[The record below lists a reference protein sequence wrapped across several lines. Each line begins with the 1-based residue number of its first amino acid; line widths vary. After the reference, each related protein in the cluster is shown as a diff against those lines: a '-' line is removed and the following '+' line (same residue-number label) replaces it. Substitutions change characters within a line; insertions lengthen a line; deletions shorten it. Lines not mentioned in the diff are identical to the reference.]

1 MWLDSATFTCNS
13 IAPLYI
19 SVTCKSEDRRVFTL
33 EIVMKKFSAAVCAL
47 AAAALL
53 TSSLSFADQSDR
65 QDEYK
70 KGNGHGHGRGH
81 DNRRDE
87 GQFDQRDGRWND
99 RRPDYNAR
107 GPEFRQGGHIDRE
120 YRSRAYEVDY
130 REHRLSRP
138 PVGHRW
144 VQVGADYVLIAIA
157 TGVIAN
163 IILNH

>member
-1 MWLDSATFTCNS
+1 
-13 IAPLYI
+13 
-19 SVTCKSEDRRVFTL
+19 
-33 EIVMKKFSAAVCAL
+33 MKKFSAPVCAI

-53 TSSLSFADQSDR
+53 TSSLSFADERGQ
-65 QDEYK
+65 QDEYQR
-70 KGNGHGHGRGH
+70 GNGHGYGQGRGH
-81 DNRRDE
+81 DNRRDY

-99 RRPDYNAR
+99 RRPEYNAR
-107 GPEFRQGGHIDRE
+107 GPEYHRGGYISRE

-144 VQVGADYVLIAIA
+144 VQVGADYVLIAIT

>member
-1 MWLDSATFTCNS
+1 
-13 IAPLYI
+13 
-19 SVTCKSEDRRVFTL
+19 
-33 EIVMKKFSAAVCAL
+33 MKKFSAAVCAI

-53 TSSLSFADQSDR
+53 SSSLSFADERGR
-65 QDEYK
+65 QDEYQR
-70 KGNGHGHGRGH
+70 GNRHDHGRGH

-99 RRPDYNAR
+99 RRPEYNAR
-107 GPEFRQGGHIDRE
+107 GPEFHRGGYISHE

-130 REHRLSRP
+130 REHHLSRP
-138 PVGHRW
+138 PQGHRW

-157 TGVIAN
+157 TGVIAS